1 MWTVLFYSKSNLDDR
16 SIVHRDKNSFKEIR
30 DYLKQE
36 KIKSKLMSKG
46 LYHILETHTYK
57 HYFSNYNFNFLI
69 EKDYKKLKMLECFKR
84 YYEDLK

>member
-1 MWTVLFYSKSNLDDR
+1 
-16 SIVHRDKNSFKEIR
+16 
-30 DYLKQE
+30 
-36 KIKSKLMSKG
+36 MSKG